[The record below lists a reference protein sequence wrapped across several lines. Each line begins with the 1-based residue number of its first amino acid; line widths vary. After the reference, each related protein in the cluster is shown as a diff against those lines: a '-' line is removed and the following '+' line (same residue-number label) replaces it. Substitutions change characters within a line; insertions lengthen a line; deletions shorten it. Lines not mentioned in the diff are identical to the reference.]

1 MAILAPHNITDYID
15 VKKSVIANPDSIID
29 NYSIDSRSRLNNSHT
44 LFFAL
49 QTRSGDGHRFISEL
63 ASRGVCN
70 FVVTALPTILPEN
83 VNFFVVD
90 NVLEAMQKLA
100 AKIRELFG
108 GQVIAITGSR
118 GKTVLKEWLTMLL
131 PDALYSSP
139 RSYNSQIGVAL
150 SILSAPFDVK
160 RWLIEAGISQEGEMS
175 RLKSIIKPDFAILTS
190 ITDEHIDGFESKEK
204 QIYEKELL
212 LEGLSE
218 ELSVNGF
225 RKSLNLK
232 QTLAESLTKLGFP
245 VDVKFL
251 SGLVPPQ
258 TRINVVDGI
267 DNMTLLHD
275 AFTNNLQS
283 LVLALDFADRRRDRE
298 QPLTLILADESPS
311 VTANDL
317 TALKAIFDIDNVI
330 VSKDVESALKIF
342 EKTRVPESLVLIKGT
357 ESSGFRRVLAEYELK
372 QHETVMEINLDNLV
386 HNFNFFRSKLP
397 AGTGIC
403 VMLKA
408 DGYGCGSLQL
418 ARTLQSQG
426 ASAIAVAV
434 VDEGVQLRKAGIT
447 LPIIVLNP
455 RADNYSVMFSNRLEP
470 EIYSFEILEEVI
482 SQAHYNNITSYPIH
496 IKMDTGMHRLG
507 FNYDDIPRIAEML
520 SNEPALR
527 VNSVFSHLATAD
539 MPEME
544 IYTDRQLAL
553 FNKMTSQLEES
564 LGYTVRKHILNTAGI
579 LCHPEN
585 AGDMVRLGLGLYGLP
600 VLDSAEEQNNL
611 RPVAALRSTIIALAG
626 RKAGDAIGYGRKG
639 ILTKDSVIATVP
651 IGYADGID
659 RHLGNGNA
667 SFIVGG
673 VECPTVGNICMD
685 LCMIDVTAATGVTV
699 GDRVEIFGKNAPL
712 TRLSDT
718 LQTIPYEIQTSIS
731 PRVKRVYF
739 RE

>member
-15 VKKSVIANPDSIID
+15 VKKSVIANPDSTID
-29 NYSIDSRSRLNNSHT
+29 NYSIDSRSRLNNSET

-70 FVVTALPTILPEN
+70 FVVTALPSALPEN

-90 NVLEAMQKLA
+90 DVLEAMQGLA
-100 AKIRELFG
+100 AKIRELFD

-131 PDALYSSP
+131 PDTTYSSP

-150 SILSAPFDVK
+150 SILSAPLDAK

-190 ITDEHIDGFESKEK
+190 ITDEHIDGFSSKEK
-204 QIYEKELL
+204 QISEKELL
-212 LEGLSE
+212 LEGLSKE
-218 ELSVNGF
+218 QCVNGF
-225 RKSLNLK
+225 RNSLSLK

-245 VDVKFL
+245 VESRFL
-251 SGLVPPQ
+251 SGLIPPQ

-330 VSKDVESALKIF
+330 ASKDVDNALKIF
-342 EKTRVPESLVLIKGT
+342 EKTRIPDSLVLIKGT

-386 HNFNFFRSKLP
+386 HNFNYFRSKLP
-397 AGTGIC
+397 VGTGIC

-507 FNYDDIPRIAEML
+507 FNYEDIPRIAEML
-520 SNEPALR
+520 SNEPALK
-527 VNSVFSHLATAD
+527 VDSVFSHLATAD

-553 FNKMTSQLEES
+553 FNKMTSRLEDS

-600 VLDSAEEQNNL
+600 VLDSVEEQNNL
-611 RPVAALRSTIIALAG
+611 RPVAALRSTIIALAN
-626 RKAGDAIGYGRKG
+626 RKTGDAIGYGRKG
-639 ILTKDSVIATVP
+639 VLSKDSVIATVP

-667 SFIVGG
+667 AFVVGG
-673 VECPTVGNICMD
+673 VECPTIGNICMD
-685 LCMIDVTAATGVTV
+685 LCMIDVTAATGVSV